1 MVRSVNSEKGG
12 ASRLEKLKGK
22 TAIVTG
28 ASRGLGKE
36 IAKQLAQKG
45 ANLILI
51 ARNEARLAAV
61 KQELEKEYAV
71 QVDTLSVDL
80 TDSAAVQNA
89 AEQIFSRHDKVDF
102 LINNAGVGH
111 WNPILEC
118 TEEIF
123 DQMLNVN
130 LKAVF
135 LLTNAIL
142 PNMVKHKDGM
152 VVNVSSVMGH
162 RVMSYQGLYSVA
174 KFGLEALTKSYALEM
189 QPHGVRVIAV
199 NPAMI
204 NTEFRDNMEGR
215 RPFTEEEKERMLQV
229 SDVAGAIIW
238 ALETDRRVLPSTIML
253 ENHLIKQV
261 NP

>member
-1 MVRSVNSEKGG
+1 MSREGRN
-12 ASRLEKLKGK
+12 RLEKLKGK
-22 TAIVTG
+22 TGIVTG

-36 IAKQLAQKG
+36 IARQLAEKG
-45 ANLILI
+45 ANLILM
-51 ARNEARLAAV
+51 ARNEDRLKAV
-61 KQELEKEYAV
+61 KEELEKEYAV
-71 QVDTLSVDL
+71 QVDIVAIDL
-80 TDSAAVQNA
+80 TNSADIEKAK
-89 AEQIFSRHDKVDF
+89 EQIFSKHDKIDF
-102 LINNAGVGH
+102 LINNAGAGH

-123 DQMLNVN
+123 DQMININ
-130 LKAVF
+130 LKSVF

-215 RPFTEEEKERMLQV
+215 RPFTEEEKARMLQV
-229 SDVAGAIIW
+229 SDVASAIIW

-253 ENHLIKQV
+253 ETNLIKQV